1 MKPILIKTTAYP
13 NRSFTIEEHV
23 GAFFNYPY
31 HFHPEYEL
39 TLILK
44 GKGTRL
50 VGNSIN
56 SFDNSDLILLGKNV
70 PHHWH
75 SDAEFHQPGSEL
87 SVRGI
92 VLKFDA
98 DFNGVRLFELPEYYE
113 INQLLQRAAKGIK
126 VFGKTFSRI
135 SEMMELLLEA
145 QGPQSIALLINILVE
160 ITHSKEIEYLS
171 NTDYT
176 HHISV
181 NEMDRMNAVY
191 KYIINNYTG
200 HITLTEAAGVAN
212 MHESSFCKY
221 FKKRYDKTF
230 IEVVNEVR
238 ISHACRQI
246 LNEDITVAEVCY
258 QSGFNN
264 LSNFTKIFKKITGHS
279 PKEYQ
284 KVMLNKANLNKSEK
298 VINHPASR
306 VVA

>member
-1 MKPILIKTTAYP
+1 MKPILIKTKTVP
-13 NRSFTIEEHV
+13 NKSFIIEEHI
-23 GAFFNYPY
+23 GPFFNYPY
-31 HFHPEYEL
+31 HFHQEFEL

-50 VGNSIN
+50 VGNSIK
-56 SFDNSDLILLGKNV
+56 SFSDSDLILLGSNV

-75 SDAEFHQPGSEL
+75 SDPEYHKPDSNL

-92 VLKFDA
+92 VLKFDPN
-98 DFNGVRLFELPEYYE
+98 FNGINIFDLPEYFP
-113 INQLLQRAAKGIK
+113 IKQLLTKANRGIK
-126 VFGKTFSRI
+126 VNGEAYARVSRLMETMLETKGPR
-135 SEMMELLLEA
+135 SMM
-145 QGPQSIALLINILVE
+145 LLIDILVHLAE
-160 ITHSKEIEYLS
+160 SSIDIEYLS

-181 NEMDRMNAVY
+181 NEMDRMNTVY
-191 KYIINNYTG
+191 NYILSNYTG
-200 HITLTEAAGVAN
+200 HISLFEAASVAN
-212 MHESSFCKY
+212 MNESAFCKY

-238 ISHACRQI
+238 ISHSCRQL

-264 LSNFTKIFKKITGHS
+264 LSNFTKIFKRTTGYS

-284 KVMLNKANLNKSEK
+284 KNMMKKL
-298 VINHPASR
+298 
-306 VVA
+306 